1 MIHPTKR
8 DQYWSFWYQGWSNHQ
23 VQEVLWWNRAV
34 EVVEVSEVA
43 EADEVNEAWK
53 SLLYLAVS
61 LEISD
66 SN

>member
-1 MIHPTKR
+1 MK
-8 DQYWSFWYQGWSNHQ
+8 
-23 VQEVLWWNRAV
+23 V
-34 EVVEVSEVA
+34 EVGEATEVA
-43 EADEVNEAWK
+43 EANEVNEAWK